1 MKEVIF
7 IKYGG
12 SIITDKKNAMSVS
25 SSVIDMLNEQIRIIS
40 SESSY
45 SIIIGNGG
53 GAFGHYF
60 AEKHQ
65 LYNGNIN
72 SDTFLGI
79 CKGKNGNSFLNR
91 MVVENLL
98 DKHILSCSV
107 KISVP
112 YILGKIQNSWEE
124 VFVYLNNGIIPVLY
138 GDILFFPNKKYS
150 IISTEQAFLDL
161 SEYFLKYKSEQYRVS
176 KFILCTNTNGVLDK
190 NGINI
195 PSIPIHFNDFSLF
208 WKNPDEYDVTGGMS
222 EKVKKSL
229 KLAKVAPV
237 YIINGMKEN
246 AILKVMNGETAG
258 TTIIS

>member
-79 CKGKNGNSFLNR
+79 CKGKNGNNFLNR

-112 YILGKIQNSWEE
+112 YILGKIQNSWE
-124 VFVYLNNGIIPVLY
+124 
-138 GDILFFPNKKYS
+138 
-150 IISTEQAFLDL
+150 
-161 SEYFLKYKSEQYRVS
+161 
-176 KFILCTNTNGVLDK
+176 
-190 NGINI
+190 
-195 PSIPIHFNDFSLF
+195 
-208 WKNPDEYDVTGGMS
+208 
-222 EKVKKSL
+222 
-229 KLAKVAPV
+229 
-237 YIINGMKEN
+237 
-246 AILKVMNGETAG
+246 
-258 TTIIS
+258 